1 MRGTILKGK
10 TGYDQ
15 YTAPLTAVVEPP
27 GGGGNSVYENGGD
40 ARRLA

>member
-27 GGGGNSVYENGGD
+27 GGGNSVYENGGD

>member
-15 YTAPLTAVVEPP
+15 YTAPLTAAVEPP
-27 GGGGNSVYENGGD
+27 GGENSAYENGGD